1 MYIALFTSLLLTLG
15 AYFLASHRVFT
26 FALLPL
32 AFVQAA
38 VQLIFFLHVGQEK
51 KPRWNLLFFGF
62 MAMVVFL
69 VVVCSLWIM
78 YNLNYNM
85 TL

>member
-1 MYIALFTSLLLTLG
+1 MYIALFASLLLTLG
-15 AYFLASHRVFT
+15 AYFLASHHLFA

-32 AFVQAA
+32 ACVQAA

-62 MAMVVFL
+62 MLMVVLL

-78 YNLNYNM
+78 YHLNYNM
-85 TL
+85 AL

>member
-1 MYIALFTSLLLTLG
+1 MFIALIASLILTFT
-15 AYFLASHRVFT
+15 AYFLATHHLFS

-62 MAMVVFL
+62 MLLVVFL

-78 YNLNYNM
+78 YHLNYNM
-85 TL
+85 AL